1 MAPVADGRRLG
12 ASGDP
17 LVLAYDLAM
26 LDLDGV
32 VYIGGE
38 AVPGAASRLAEAR
51 AAGQRLAFVTNNASR
66 PPDDVAAHLRKL
78 GVDADAAD
86 VVTSAQ
92 AAARVL
98 RERFGAGAA
107 VALLG
112 GRGLDAALR
121 AEELVPVAVGDQ
133 AVALVSGYGPDVLWR
148 DVMHAAVLVRDG
160 LPWVASNTDLTIPT
174 AYGTAPGH
182 GVLVGLLSEFGGV
195 RPEVAGKPERP
206 LLDETVR
213 RVGGRRPLMVGDRL
227 DTDIDGAVN
236 AGCDSLLV
244 MTGVTDLEQLV
255 GVPAGRRPTYVA
267 PDLGGLLE
275 AHAVPEPTSDGA
287 ELGGWRA
294 TIDGGRMA
302 VSGDGSPGDWWRV
315 VAAAAWAWTDGRAGQ
330 VDTTGLEPPSPSAG
344 ASGG

>member
-1 MAPVADGRRLG
+1 MPRGSHWSGPTTWRCSTSTASSTSAARRSRG
-12 ASGDP
+12 P
-17 LVLAYDLAM
+17 R
-26 LDLDGV
+26 
-32 VYIGGE
+32 
-38 AVPGAASRLAEAR
+38 SRLAEAR
-51 AAGQRLAFVTNNASR
+51 AAGQRLAYVTNNASR
-66 PPDDVAAHLRKL
+66 PPEDVAAHLREL
-78 GVDADAAD
+78 GVDADPSD

-92 AAARVL
+92 AAARLL

-112 GRGLDAALR
+112 GRGLESALR
-121 AEELVPVAVGDQ
+121 AEGLVPVAVQDD
-133 AVALVSGYGPDVLWR
+133 AVALVSGYGPEVLWR
-148 DVMHAAVLVRDG
+148 EVMRAAVLVRDG

-182 GVLVGLLSEFGGV
+182 GVLVGVLRDFSGV

-227 DTDIDGAVN
+227 DTDIDGALD

-255 GVPAGRRPTYVA
+255 GVPAGHRPTYVA

-275 AHAVPEPTSDGA
+275 AHAVPELTDDGA
-287 ELGGWRA
+287 RARGLARHDRRRPHHVSRRRLAGRLVACGGCRGLGMDSTSTASRWTR
-294 TIDGGRMA
+294 TDSSRRDR
-302 VSGDGSPGDWWRV
+302 SG
-315 VAAAAWAWTDGRAGQ
+315 
-330 VDTTGLEPPSPSAG
+330 G